1 MMGYT
6 IVEVRNIVLMH
17 LLVLGAFRR
26 KSFVLR
32 KVFREVLMH
41 LLVLGAFRLESIL
54 MAAQAA
60 KS

>member
-1 MMGYT
+1 MENSGVKFFV
-6 IVEVRNIVLMH
+6 IMH

-41 LLVLGAFRLESIL
+41 LLVLGAF
-54 MAAQAA
+54 
-60 KS
+60 